1 MAYKVTEKV
10 TNLVQALFNT
20 GYGGE
25 AVLTTSYCSGAAEV
39 IGGNM
44 SVQLSG
50 FCKETLCIVEDTD
63 TCKLVFVGRY
73 HEEWLEESVEGIV
86 QCAWGMYQSYKPRGY
101 SMPHEFEELFKKY
114 GYLKQKVVP
123 AKTVWEEA

>member
-1 MAYKVTEKV
+1 MPYKVTEKV
-10 TNLVQALFNT
+10 TTLVEALFEA
-20 GYGGE
+20 GYNGE
-25 AVLTTSYCSGAAEV
+25 ATLTTSYCSGAAEV
-39 IGGNM
+39 IGGSM

-63 TCKLVFVGRY
+63 TGELVFVGRY
-73 HEEWLEESVEGIV
+73 NAKDVRDSVEGIV
-86 QCAWGMYQSYKPRGY
+86 QCAWQMFQSYKPRGY
-101 SMPHEFEELFKKY
+101 SMPSAFEELFKKY